1 MLGARAQ
8 QEGCGYDQR
17 PTFMRC
23 SHFACEDCL
32 VLWVQVFDQYLTS
45 IQWYLIGVFH
55 RHLSGTR
62 PVFDHCPAPRLTR
75 SFSFLPSFFLGKRG
89 GVRAGIAFIPVFG
102 QCSTI

>member
-45 IQWYLIGVFH
+45 ICWYSTVVFH

-62 PVFDHCPAPRLTR
+62 SVFDHCPATFDPFLL
-75 SFSFLPSFFLGKRG
+75 FSPFILFGETW
-89 GVRAGIAFIPVFG
+89 GVRAGIAFIPVFDKY
-102 QCSTI
+102 SII